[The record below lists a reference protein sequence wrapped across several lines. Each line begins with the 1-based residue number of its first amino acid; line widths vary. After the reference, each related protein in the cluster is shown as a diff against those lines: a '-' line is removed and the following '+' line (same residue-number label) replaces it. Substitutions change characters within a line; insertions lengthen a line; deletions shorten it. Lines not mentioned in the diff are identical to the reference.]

1 MSSATDTNTAP
12 GWEVRNKPPLLSR
25 RFEFDGYP
33 ATRAFLDALESLSK
47 ETGYYP
53 DLGFATKH
61 VNVTV
66 AARDGSALTAVDY
79 EFAAR
84 VTALADRPA

>member
-1 MSSATDTNTAP
+1 MSSSADTNAAP
-12 GWEVRNKPPLLSR
+12 GWEVRAKPPLLFR

-33 ATRAFLDALESLSK
+33 ATRAFLDALETLSK
-47 ETGYYP
+47 DAGYYP

-66 AARDGSALTAVDY
+66 QARDGTALSPADY
-79 EFAAR
+79 EFATR
-84 VTALADRPA
+84 VTDLIATP

>member
-1 MSSATDTNTAP
+1 MSSGTDASTAP
-12 GWEVRNKPPLLSR
+12 GWEVRDKPPLLFR

-53 DLGFATKH
+53 DLGFAAKH

-66 AARDGSALTAVDY
+66 QARDGNALTAVDY
-79 EFAAR
+79 EFATR
-84 VTALADRPA
+84 VTALAGGP